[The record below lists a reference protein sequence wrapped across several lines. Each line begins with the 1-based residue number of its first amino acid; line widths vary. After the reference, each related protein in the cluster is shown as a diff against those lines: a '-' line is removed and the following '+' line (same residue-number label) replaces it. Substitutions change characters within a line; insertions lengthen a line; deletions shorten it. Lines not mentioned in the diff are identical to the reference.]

1 MKFPKASQHPDNK
14 PKNRIALQGG
24 SYSLIITAIVLALL
38 IVVNIFASAL
48 PSTLTQY
55 DISAS
60 QLYSI
65 TSNTK
70 AVVNALTK
78 DVTIY
83 WIVQADEEDKV
94 IENLLDKYDSLS
106 DHIEVVKKNPDV
118 YPTFAQQYT
127 DETVENNSLVVESG
141 DRYRFIGYDD
151 IYLYETDMTSYSYNA
166 SFDGE
171 GAIGQYGLDE
181 PACSILLSTDQE
193 EYEILLGDYSAMDS
207 QRYVSIGDGNVYLVL
222 EDPLDT
228 FAVTISDLLD
238 RDDIP
243 VFDTVSQITFSGTE
257 TYEITYE
264 EEGGPSYREEDVYF
278 TQLDGETLPL
288 DPDKISSYLQD
299 IRFLDTTDYVTYNA
313 TEDDLASCGL
323 DNPELT
329 ITVDYTTED
338 EDGNEVSGTFVLSV
352 SRDPEELAAAQEAA
366 ENQTGTTDTADTEEE
381 EITAYARVG
390 DSPIIYQ
397 ITADDYNALMAA
409 SYDDLRHGEVLP
421 AEIEDVSQ
429 LDITLDGQTYT
440 ITSLTDGESRS
451 YYYQEELIDLTD
463 VQNALTALTAD
474 SFTTEAAT
482 GKKEI
487 SLTVTLDLENT
498 PSVQMEFY
506 QYDGSY
512 CVAVV
517 DGEPVSLVARSSVVD
532 LVEAVNAIVLN

>member
-1 MKFPKASQHPDNK
+1 MKRYKKIYILLGVLVVACAVTFAVSKYEEHK
-14 PKNRIALQGG
+14 E
-24 SYSLIITAIVLALL
+24 LISTSDEIVLEL
-38 IVVNIFASAL
+38 S
-48 PSTLTQY
+48 S
-55 DISAS
+55 D
-60 QLYSI
+60 
-65 TSNTK
+65 
-70 AVVNALTK
+70 
-78 DVTIY
+78 DV
-83 WIVQADEEDKV
+83 Q
-94 IENLLDKYDSLS
+94 SLS
-106 DHIEVVKKNPDV
+106 WECNEESFAFLRDEDGTWRYDEDDVFPVDQDAVGQLLSPFQSFGVSFIIEDV
-118 YPTFAQQYT
+118 EDF
-127 DETVENNSLVVESG
+127 
-141 DRYRFIGYDD
+141 
-151 IYLYETDMTSYSYNA
+151 
-166 SFDGE
+166 
-171 GAIGQYGLDE
+171 GQYGLDE

-329 ITVDYTTED
+329 ITVDYATEN

>member
-329 ITVDYTTED
+329 ITVDYATEN